1 MSALLVSALL
11 LAPSVQAKPEFT
23 VGVQAYSFNRFT
35 AFEAI
40 EMTARAGA
48 TTIELYP
55 GQRAKVGSE
64 TRVEPGMGEA
74 AEAELKEHLA
84 KNGVTAR
91 AFGVTGIPRDEAAA
105 RPIFEW
111 AKRMGISILNTE
123 SDDAIDTIEKL
134 AKEYDLYVGFHNHPS
149 NPGNPNYKVWDPKYI
164 ATLVKGRDRRV
175 GACADTGHWV
185 RSGIK
190 PMDALRVLRGRVVS
204 AHLKDLNVFAR
215 NGYDVPWGTGV
226 SEMRAVILELR
237 RQGFTGHA
245 SVEYERNW
253 ERSLPEVA
261 QCIGFARGVLGG

>member
-1 MSALLVSALL
+1 MSALLVSVLL
-11 LAPSVQAKPEFT
+11 LAPAPQAKPEFT

-48 TTIELYP
+48 SAIELYP
-55 GQRAKVGSE
+55 GQRVKEGSDVRVG
-64 TRVEPGMGEA
+64 PGMGKA
-74 AEAELKEHLA
+74 AEEELKEHLA
-84 KNGVTAR
+84 KHGVSVR

-111 AKRMGISILNTE
+111 AQRMGISILNTE
-123 SDDAIDTIEKL
+123 SDDAIDTIEKFV
-134 AKEYDLYVGFHNHPS
+134 KEYDVYVGFHNHPS
-149 NPGNPNYKVWDPKYI
+149 APNNPSYKVWNPRYI
-164 ATLVKGRDRRV
+164 AQLVKDRDRRI

-190 PMDALRVLRGRVVS
+190 PMDALRILRGRVVS

-215 NGYDVPWGTGV
+215 DGYDVPWGTGV
-226 SEMRAVILELR
+226 SEMRQVLIELR
-237 RQGFTGHA
+237 RQGFRGHA

-253 ERSLPEVA
+253 DHSLPEVA
-261 QCIGFARGVLGG
+261 QCIGFARGVLAD